1 MVDPRSQ
8 DNHPSIPS
16 NPAGPMPLSPNRRR
30 AILVALGAAAALG
43 TFAYLKITRD
53 VARALARTGRAEA
66 PLQFLPLRAQG
77 LPAERWG
84 GGEVEGV
91 AATEASLA
99 TAGASGVRD
108 EGGDLSAALPT
119 LRASC
124 IALWRGRPVA
134 GLEAG
139 GLYLRDDGAWQ
150 EVATGFGL
158 LHVRALAETPG
169 GELLIGARE
178 GLFRAAWGA
187 RTLQKLDGHSVR
199 ALALGPG
206 GLLLAG
212 GEEGLRRIEA
222 ARATLLPTPDPWIE
236 WVGCPGAEVA
246 VVTPLGLARGPLGG
260 DLAALPGGED
270 ASSAAVQGDEVLA
283 AGGGRLLRFGPG
295 GQREDF
301 LPARPRRVMAASGL
315 VFADTDAGLYR
326 RTREGWV
333 LARARPASLPPGSVH
348 VGALAWLGPRL
359 VAGIFNGGLAV
370 AEPRGAALAWSAVG
384 GSGTWGVNALL
395 PVGGALQ
402 VASLRGSARFDGR
415 TLTGAD
421 AGGAAFSLAATRD
434 GVAVG
439 YGQGVLMPGSRLLSA
454 FHGLPGNQAL
464 ALASG
469 DALFV
474 GTPSGLGAV
483 AGNRVLWRVTAGE
496 GRLPHPWITALALH
510 KGDLFIGTYGGGVAR
525 RTAPADQPR
534 ALGTFA
540 AFPETASLKVNTGC
554 LAEAAGR
561 LYLGTDGGGLWRLS
575 ADGSRFDRVQAQLPS
590 PRVTALLEG
599 PNALYV
605 GTDEGLARIPLP
617 IPDEGT

>member
-1 MVDPRSQ
+1 MS
-8 DNHPSIPS
+8 
-16 NPAGPMPLSPNRRR
+16 LSPNRRR
-30 AILVALGAAAALG
+30 AVLAALAAAAALG
-43 TFAYLKITRD
+43 TLAYLKISRD
-53 VARALARTGRAEA
+53 LARALSQPGRGEA
-66 PLQFLPLRAQG
+66 PLQLLPVKAEG
-77 LPAERWG
+77 LAAERWG

-91 AATEASLA
+91 AASETSLA
-99 TAGASGVRD
+99 TAGASGIRD
-108 EGGDLSAALPT
+108 EDGDASGALPT
-119 LRASC
+119 LRAAC
-124 IALWRGRPVA
+124 VALWRGRTVA
-134 GLEAG
+134 ALEAG
-139 GLYLRDDGAWQ
+139 GLYLREGGAWQ
-150 EVATGFGL
+150 ELAAGFGT

-199 ALALGPG
+199 AVALGPG

-236 WVGCPGAEVA
+236 WVGCPGPDVA

-260 DLAALPGGED
+260 NLAAVPGGED
-270 ASSAAVQGDEVLA
+270 ATSAAVEGAEVLA

-295 GQREDF
+295 GRAREDF
-301 LPARPRRVMAASGL
+301 LPAPPRKVMAASGL
-315 VFADTDAGLYR
+315 AFADTDAGLYR
-326 RTREGWV
+326 RGKEGWV
-333 LARARPASLPPGSVH
+333 LARPRPAALPPGSVH
-348 VGALAWLGPRL
+348 VGALAWLGQRL

-370 AEPRGAALAWSAVG
+370 AEPRGAALAWSAVP

-415 TLTGAD
+415 TLKGAGE
-421 AGGAAFSLAATRD
+421 GGAAFSLAATRD

-439 YGQGVLMPGSRLLSA
+439 CGQGVLMPGSRMLSA

-469 DALFV
+469 EALFV

-510 KGDLFIGTYGGGVAR
+510 RGDLFLGTYGGGVAR

-534 ALGTFA
+534 AVGAFQ
-540 AFPETASLKVNTGC
+540 AFPETSALKVNTGC
-554 LAEAAGR
+554 LVEAGGR
-561 LYLGTDGGGLWRLS
+561 LYLGTDGRGLWRLS
-575 ADGSRFDRVQAQLPS
+575 ADGARFEPIRARLPS

-599 PNALYV
+599 PGVLYV

-617 IPDEGT
+617 LPDEGS

>member
-1 MVDPRSQ
+1 MLPTF
-8 DNHPSIPS
+8 
-16 NPAGPMPLSPNRRR
+16 NRRR
-30 AILVALGAAAALG
+30 AALAALAAATVLGAG
-43 TFAYLKITRD
+43 AYLKIRRD
-53 VARALARTGRAEA
+53 LNRALAAPGRLEA
-66 PLQFLPLRAQG
+66 PLQLLPVRAEG
-77 LPAERWG
+77 PLAERWG

-91 AATEASLA
+91 AATETTLA
-99 TAGASGVRD
+99 TAGAAGLRD
-108 EGGDLSAALPT
+108 EGGEIASALPT
-119 LRASC
+119 LRVAC
-124 IALWRGRPVA
+124 VALWRGRLVA

-139 GLYLRDDGAWQ
+139 GLYLRDGAGWQ
-150 EVATGFGL
+150 ELVAGFGP

-187 RTLQKLDGHSVR
+187 RTLRKLDGHSVR
-199 ALALGPG
+199 AVALGPG
-206 GLLLAG
+206 GLMLAG
-212 GEEGLRRIEA
+212 GEEGLRRVEP

-236 WVGCPGAEVA
+236 WVGCPGQDVA

-260 DLAALPGGED
+260 ALAAVPGGED
-270 ASSAAVQGDEVLA
+270 ATSAAVAGEEVLA

-295 GQREDF
+295 RTREDF
-301 LPARPRRVMAASGL
+301 LPALPRKVLAASGL

-333 LARARPASLPPGSVH
+333 LARPRPAALPPGSAH

-370 AEPRGAALAWSAVG
+370 GEARGAEFAWTAVP
-384 GSGTWGVNALL
+384 GSRSWGVNALL

-402 VASLRGSARFDGR
+402 VASLRGSARYDGR
-415 TLTGAD
+415 TLSE
-421 AGGAAFSLAATRD
+421 AGPEGAAFSLAATRD

-439 YGQGVLMPGSRLLSA
+439 LGQGVLLPGSRLLSA

-474 GTPSGLGAV
+474 GTPTGLGAV
-483 AGNRVLWRVTAGE
+483 VGNRVAWRVTAGE

-510 KGDLFIGTYGGGVAR
+510 RGDLFIGTYGGGVAR

-534 ALGTFA
+534 ALGTFQ
-540 AFPETASLKVNTGC
+540 AFPETAALKVNTGC

-561 LYLGTDGGGLWRLS
+561 LYLGTDGGGLWRL
-575 ADGSRFDRVQAQLPS
+575 APDGARFERLRIHLPS
-590 PRVTALLEG
+590 PRVTAILEG
-599 PNALYV
+599 AGALFV